1 MAFLSFALVN
11 TEAIDP
17 DAVPIRPAATVIPL
31 RDGPSGVEVLVLR
44 RDENLAFHG
53 GSWVFPGGRVDDD
66 ELEAAGGD
74 ELVAA
79 KAAAKREA
87 FEEAGLEIDV
97 DDLVQLSHWTTPKGR
112 NRRFAT
118 WFFVVAAPDTQVVID
133 DGEIRAFEWHTIE
146 DAIAGCRAGE
156 IMLAGP
162 TYVSLL
168 RLRHH
173 PTVAEALAAVQARDN
188 EVFLP
193 RLVKGE
199 AGTFSVYQADPAY
212 HSGDLGAAGIR
223 HRMQML
229 ERGYHY
235 INDLDPPHEPEHRP

>member
-1 MAFLSFALVN
+1 VN

-17 DAVPIRPAATVIPL
+17 DAVPVKPAATVIPL
-31 RDGPSGVEVLVLR
+31 RDGPDGLEVLVLR

-53 GSWVFPGGRVDDD
+53 GSWVFPGGRVDDH
-66 ELEAAGGD
+66 ELRVAGGNEEAA
-74 ELVAA
+74 AR
-79 KAAAKREA
+79 AAARREA
-87 FEEAGLEIDV
+87 WEEAGIEIDESA
-97 DDLVQLSHWTTPKGR
+97 LVELSHWTTPKGR

-118 WFFVVAAPDTQVVID
+118 WFYVVAAPDTQVVID

-146 DAIAGCRAGE
+146 AAITGCQVGE

-168 RLRHH
+168 RIR
-173 PTVAEALAAVQARDN
+173 PYRSVADALAAVAARPN

-193 RLVKGE
+193 RLVK
-199 AGTFSVYQADPAY
+199 AGDHTYSVYQDDPAY
-212 HSGDLGAAGIR
+212 DTGDLSRPGPR

-229 ERGYHY
+229 NVGYNY
-235 INDLDPPHEPEHRP
+235 VNDLDPPAAH